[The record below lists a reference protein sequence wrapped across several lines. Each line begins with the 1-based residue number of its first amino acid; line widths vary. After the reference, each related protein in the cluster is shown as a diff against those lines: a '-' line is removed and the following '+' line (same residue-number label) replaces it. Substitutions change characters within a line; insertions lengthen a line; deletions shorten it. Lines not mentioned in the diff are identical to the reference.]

1 MFDLAAYLKLAQQA
15 VSELAAI
22 RRLLEQLLEKDPR

>member
-1 MFDLAAYLKLAQQA
+1 MQLGQQL

-22 RRLLEQLLEKDPR
+22 RRLLEQLLEKQAGGS